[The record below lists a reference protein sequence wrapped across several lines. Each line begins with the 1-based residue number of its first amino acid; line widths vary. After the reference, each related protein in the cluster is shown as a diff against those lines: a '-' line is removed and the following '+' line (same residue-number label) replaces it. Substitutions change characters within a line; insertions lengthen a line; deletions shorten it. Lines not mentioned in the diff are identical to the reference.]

1 MKRIVLFLITNL
13 AVVLVLGVV
22 MSVVFS
28 VLGINSQSM
37 GGLLVFAAIFGF
49 GGSFISLAISKWI
62 AKRSTGAVNPRSELI
77 SFLLIALTDANM
89 SIAIAIVVFIFLLLI
104 IIKY

>member
-1 MKRIVLFLITNL
+1 MSGKSQKQVSFLVEDFMKRIVLFLITNL

-49 GGSFISLAISKWI
+49 GGSFISLAISKWML
-62 AKRSTGAVNPRSELI
+62 KN
-77 SFLLIALTDANM
+77 
-89 SIAIAIVVFIFLLLI
+89 
-104 IIKY
+104 